1 MRSIVALVASLVL
14 VTALPI
20 GSTAAPPPSSATTA
34 DLKAWTAEVSPELVD
49 EMRLA
54 GIDITAEEPIDGGLV
69 RIEVIATNKEL
80 QPFRGPDARF
90 AKTKGQE
97 RVERTPEINTGENV
111 FRPNDGP
118 EGLEAEMVAI
128 ANANPDLVK
137 LVDIG
142 DTVEG
147 RDIWALKVTK
157 NANQRPDGTKP
168 AVLYNSMQH
177 AREWITPE
185 MTRRL
190 TLHFLDNYGS
200 DAEITQLVDNNELW
214 FVWVANPDGYEW
226 THADPANRLWRKNLA
241 DNDGDGVITTADGVD
256 LNRNFAYKWGYD
268 NEGSSPNITSATYRG
283 PSPMSEPET
292 LAMDGLLASVDFS
305 FMVNYHSAAELI
317 LYGVG
322 WQVDTPSPDDVVQ
335 IALAGD
341 DANPAIPGYDPD
353 QSAELYITNG
363 ATTGHVHNVH
373 GTLGYTPEMST
384 CQTISNRYDDD
395 EWEAGDC
402 QSGFNFPDDE
412 DLIEEEFQD
421 NLPFALDI
429 ARSAADPSN
438 PVSHLGNVAPEIVV
452 DEFTQSNGTEQTV
465 QINADRE
472 LGNVRMYYSI
482 NGGKAVKVN
491 TAEWDG
497 GERYGAENDLYYNWR
512 RGTVVGQ
519 QPGDEVSVWFTAKQT
534 TTEPFTY
541 TVADDIGGDVLVVAD
556 NSSASS
562 ASLGGEVPWDLY
574 LAYYTDAIEA
584 DGRTWDVF
592 QVEDDGVAP
601 HALGVLSHYDAVVWY
616 TGDKLVTDYQG
627 GLNTTLLAHEMNMV
641 MRSYLNEGGKI
652 LATGKNHG
660 FEEFFPLNYGENAD
674 PSAVCASGD
683 CLVLTD
689 DVYQYWFGAYTRS
702 RRGGLGVDGNA
713 LPLTGVDDPYSGLD
727 WTLDGGDSAN
737 NQGSSDGTNAT
748 GTGTA
753 AWTATS
759 QVLPNA
765 EFPQFENWPSADWVS
780 EGGPFEPLTGDYYM
794 ASLSGNA
801 AWKRLATTVDLTGAA
816 SGSVEINLSYDI
828 ESPYWD
834 FLIFEVHTVGQDDWT
849 TLDVPGLTSQ
859 GLTDGAGNSSCE
871 SGWQDQLHPQIERYQ
886 TLNPDGTCSPTGT
899 TGEWHAVAGSGNGW
913 ETWDLDLSA
922 FAGSEVELVISYVTD
937 WGTLG
942 TGVFVDDTSVIVDGA
957 TVRQTSFETDLGGWE
972 ILGPPEGSS
981 GGTEGW
987 VRSEA
992 VVVTW
997 AAITTPDTVLH
1008 GFGFE
1013 GITTEAERNEVMAR
1027 TLDHLLGP

>member
-1 MRSIVALVASLVL
+1 MRRIVAVLTTLLLLASFPV
-14 VTALPI
+14 VN
-20 GSTAAPPPSSATTA
+20 AAAAGTDPPANSAN
-34 DLKAWTAEVSPELVD
+34 LKAWTADVPTVVVQV
-49 EMRLA
+49 MREA
-54 GIDITAEEPIDGGLV
+54 GIDITAQESLGDGV
-69 RIEVIATNKEL
+69 ERIEVIATSKQL
-80 QPFRGPDARF
+80 QPFRSPDVQFR
-90 AKTKGQE
+90 KTKGQE
-97 RVERTPEINTGENV
+97 RVERTPDVNTGDNV
-111 FRPNDGP
+111 FRPYDGP
-118 EGLEAEMVAI
+118 EGLEAEILAVAS
-128 ANANPDLVK
+128 NNPDLVK

-147 RDIWALKVTK
+147 RDIWALKVSK
-157 NANQRPDGTKP
+157 NANLRPDGTKP
-168 AVLYNSMQH
+168 AVLYNAAQH

-190 TLHFLDNYGS
+190 TRYYLDNYGF
-200 DAEITQLVDNNELW
+200 DAEITDLVDNNELW
-214 FVWVANPDGYEW
+214 FVWVANPDGYQW
-226 THADPANRLWRKNLA
+226 THEDPANRLWRKNLA
-241 DNDGDGVITTADGVD
+241 DNDGDGVITTNDGVD

-268 NEGSSPNITSATYRG
+268 NEGSSPNFNSATYRG
-283 PSPMSEPET
+283 PGPMSESET
-292 LAMDGLLASVDFS
+292 VAMDGLLASVDFA

-384 CQTISNRYDDD
+384 CQTISNLYDDD

-412 DLIEEEFQD
+412 DLIEEEFQN

-452 DEFTQSNGTEQTV
+452 DEFTQSNGTEQIV

-472 LGNVRMYYSI
+472 LGMVRMYYSI
-482 NGGKAVKVN
+482 NGGMATKVN
-491 TAEWDG
+491 TVEWDG

-512 RGTVVGQ
+512 RGTVTGQ
-519 QPGDEVSVWFTAKQT
+519 QPGDEVSVWFAAKQT
-534 TTEPFTY
+534 STEPFTY

-556 NSSASS
+556 NSSGS
-562 ASLGGEVPWDLY
+562 ALGGETPWDAY
-574 LAYYTDAIEA
+574 LPYYTDAIESN
-584 DGRTWDVF
+584 GYSWDVYR
-592 QVEDDGVAP
+592 VEDGGSAP
-601 HALGVLSHYDAVVWY
+601 HALGVLGHYDAVVWY

-627 GLNTTLLAHEMNMV
+627 GLNTTFLAHRMNIV
-641 MRSYLNEGGKI
+641 MRDYLNEGGKI

-660 FEEFFPLNYGENAD
+660 FEEFFPLNYGENGD
-674 PSAVCASGD
+674 PSTPCTSGN
-683 CLVLTD
+683 CLVLTN
-689 DVYQYWFGAYTRS
+689 DVYEYWFGAYTRT
-702 RRGGLGVDGNA
+702 RRGGLGEDGNA
-713 LPLTGVDDPYSGLD
+713 LPLIGFDTPYAGYD

-737 NQGSSDGTNAT
+737 NQGSSDGTNLT
-748 GTGTA
+748 GTATA

-759 QVLPNA
+759 DFLPVN
-765 EFPQFENWPSADWVS
+765 EFPQFESWPSADWVS
-780 EGGPFEPLTGDYYM
+780 SGGPFEPLTGDFYM
-794 ASLSGNA
+794 ASQSDNA
-801 AWKRLATTVDLTGAA
+801 AWKRLATTVDLTGAS

-849 TLDVPGLTSQ
+849 TLEVPGLTSQ
-859 GLTDGAGNSSCE
+859 GLADGSGGNSSCA
-871 SGWQDQLHPQIERYQ
+871 SGWQEQLHPQIERYQ

-899 TGEWHAVAGSGNGW
+899 TGEWNAVAGSGNGW
-913 ETWDLDLSA
+913 ETWNLDLSA
-922 FAGSEVELVISYVTD
+922 YAGSEVELVISYVTD

-942 TGVFVDDTSVIVDGA
+942 TGVFIDDTSVIVDGA
-957 TVRQTSFETDLGGWE
+957 TVRETSFEDDLGGWE
-972 ILGPPEGSS
+972 ILGPPEGSA
-981 GGTEGW
+981 GGDPWIRTT
-987 VRSEA
+987 A
-992 VVVTW
+992 LIVTW
-997 AAITTPDTVLH
+997 AAITTPNTVLH
-1008 GFGFE
+1008 GFGLE
-1013 GITTEAERNEVMAR
+1013 GVTSEAERTEIMRR
-1027 TLDHLLGP
+1027 TLEFLLP